1 MSKIGKKPVIVP
13 SGVKVDIKDGLISIT
28 GPKGNLSRLIHED
41 MTVALEGETIVVTRP
56 SDNKKH
62 RSLHGLTRSLIQNM
76 VTGVSVGYTITLEIN
91 GIGYRAEM
99 KGSLLELQLGFSHSI
114 MFRAAEGV
122 TLDVVPKVNK
132 ITVTGIN
139 KELVGSAA
147 AEIRSLRPPEPYKG
161 KGIKYDYETIRRK
174 AGKAAVGS
182 GA

>member
-13 SGVKVDIKDGLISIT
+13 SGVKVDIKDGQISIT
-28 GPKGNLSRLIHED
+28 GPKGNLSRLTHED

-76 VTGVSVGYTITLEIN
+76 VTGVNVGFTITLEIN

-99 KGSLLELQLGFSHSI
+99 KGSLLELHLGFSHPI

-132 ITVTGIN
+132 IIVTGIN

-182 GA
+182 GV